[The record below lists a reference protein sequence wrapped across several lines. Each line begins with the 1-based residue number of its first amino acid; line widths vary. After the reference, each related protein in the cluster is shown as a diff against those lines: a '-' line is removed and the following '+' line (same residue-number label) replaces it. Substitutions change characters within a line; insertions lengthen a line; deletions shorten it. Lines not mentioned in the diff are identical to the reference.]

1 MRAVRCILNILAICK
16 CKYHPPCILTVLF
29 SNTLCKFL
37 VFHFDFYLFIGALKF
52 CPTGKT

>member
-37 VFHFDFYLFIGALKF
+37 VFHFDFYLSIDALKF